1 MKEIVDA
8 INGVIWNWSLTRIF
22 NELFMILDKFPALV
36 VLLVGTGFITTLRV
50 RFIQLRKIGH
60 GINVIRGIYDNPDD
74 AGDINHF
81 QALSAAL
88 SATVGIGNIAGVATA
103 IHYGGPGALFWMWVT
118 GIFGCSLK
126 YVECTLSMM
135 YRDIHP
141 DGSAAGGPMYY
152 ILKGLG
158 QKWKFMAIMFAVF
171 AVICSFGT
179 GNTVQAFTVAD
190 QFNSEWGVPQWI
202 TGLFV
207 SSLIFAVIIGGIK
220 RIGQV
225 ASRLAPTMAIIYVTG
240 GLTILLLHID
250 KIPSTF
256 ELIFEKAFTPTAQL
270 GGFAGATFL
279 MTLIW
284 GVKRGLFSNEA
295 GQGSAPIAH
304 AAAKTKYP
312 IREGVVAMLGPYI
325 DTITICT
332 ITGLSI
338 LVTGAWTVTV
348 DGQPLNGSPMTSYA
362 FKEGLSP
369 ILGPYGNHIV
379 TVAVFLFAISTMI
392 SWSYYGDRSIVF
404 LWGTKAV
411 LPYRVVYC
419 MINFMAALVAL
430 EAAWGFGDVALGMM
444 TIPNLI
450 AILALTGVVVRKQKE
465 YFAQKYEPYRK

>member
-1 MKEIVDA
+1 
-8 INGVIWNWSLTRIF
+8 
-22 NELFMILDKFPALV
+22 
-36 VLLVGTGFITTLRV
+36 
-50 RFIQLRKIGH
+50 
-60 GINVIRGIYDNPDD
+60 
-74 AGDINHF
+74 
-81 QALSAAL
+81 
-88 SATVGIGNIAGVATA
+88 
-103 IHYGGPGALFWMWVT
+103 
-118 GIFGCSLK
+118 
-126 YVECTLSMM
+126 
-135 YRDIHP
+135 
-141 DGSAAGGPMYY
+141 
-152 ILKGLG
+152 
-158 QKWKFMAIMFAVF
+158 MFAVF

-202 TGLFV
+202 TGVFV

-256 ELIFEKAFTPTAQL
+256 ALIFEKAFTPTAQL

-362 FKEGLSP
+362 FKEGLRP

-392 SWSYYGDRSIVF
+392 SWSYYGDRSVVF

>member
-1 MKEIVDA
+1 M
-8 INGVIWNWSLTRIF
+8 VI
-22 NELFMILDKFPALV
+22 
-36 VLLVGTGFITTLRV
+36 LLVGTGFITTIRV
-50 RFIQLRKIGH
+50 GFIQIRKIKH

-74 AGDINHF
+74 EGDINHF

-118 GIFGCSLK
+118 GILGTSLK

-158 QKWKFMAIMFAVF
+158 HKWKFMAVLFAIF

-190 QFNSEWGVPQWI
+190 QFNSEWGIPRWI

-207 SSLIFAVIIGGIK
+207 TSIIFTVIIGGIK

-225 ASRLAPTMAIIYVTG
+225 ASKLVPAMAIIYVTG
-240 GLTILLLHID
+240 GLLILIYNYNE
-250 KIPSTF
+250 IPGALS
-256 ELIFEKAFTPTAQL
+256 LIFEQAFNPTAQI

-279 MTLIW
+279 MTLVW

-332 ITGLSI
+332 ITGLAI
-338 LVTGAWTVTV
+338 IVTGAWSVTV
-348 DGQPLNGSPMTSYA
+348 DGQALNGSPMTSYA
-362 FKEGLSP
+362 FKEGLRP
-369 ILGPYGNHIV
+369 IMGEYGNHIV
-379 TVAVFLFAISTMI
+379 TVAVFLFAVSTMI
-392 SWSYYGDRSIVF
+392 SWSYYGDRSV
-404 LWGTKAV
+404 
-411 LPYRVVYC
+411 
-419 MINFMAALVAL
+419 
-430 EAAWGFGDVALGMM
+430 
-444 TIPNLI
+444 
-450 AILALTGVVVRKQKE
+450 
-465 YFAQKYEPYRK
+465 